1 MSTPGN
7 RRPLL
12 PRADRTTTGENTH
25 AEQAKALIR
34 RWFGEAMNS
43 GSSATARA
51 VSAEVFA
58 EGFVDHDGPGGT
70 RDRAHWQSAVVDAV
84 FAAFSDVEVRIE
96 HLLAERQHN
105 LRRLCQ
111 TGPATPPAA
120 TTAALHGRGAASPP
134 GLLGDAYHACSLSA
148 GQPVCGDV
156 AHVGGRTVTFR
167 ARSVSCV

>member
-70 RDRAHWQSAVVDAV
+70 RDRAHW
-84 FAAFSDVEVRIE
+84 
-96 HLLAERQHN
+96 
-105 LRRLCQ
+105 
-111 TGPATPPAA
+111 
-120 TTAALHGRGAASPP
+120 
-134 GLLGDAYHACSLSA
+134 
-148 GQPVCGDV
+148 
-156 AHVGGRTVTFR
+156 
-167 ARSVSCV
+167 